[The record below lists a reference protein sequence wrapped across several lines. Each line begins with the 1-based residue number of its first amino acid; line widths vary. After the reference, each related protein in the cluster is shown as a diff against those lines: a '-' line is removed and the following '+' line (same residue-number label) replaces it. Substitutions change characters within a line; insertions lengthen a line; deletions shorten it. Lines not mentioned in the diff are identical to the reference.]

1 MALSAKEKQLI
12 DALVESHLRLEQLIV
27 GQISPLA
34 GLGLRVRNADPL
46 NSPLIFSEA
55 EKKQLLRTTG
65 AASRKAGSA
74 KKRKVSAYQKAFGVE
89 LKKLKKKHPRTN
101 ISVLMKKAH
110 RATKK
115 KRK

>member
-34 GLGLRVRNADPL
+34 GLGLRVRNSDPL

-55 EKKQLLRTTG
+55 EKKAMLKRTG
-65 AASRKAGSA
+65 AAAKSAGRA
-74 KKRKVSAYQKAFGVE
+74 KRRKVSAYQKAFGVE

>member
-1 MALSAKEKQLI
+1 MALSAKEKAII
-12 DALVESHLRLEQLIV
+12 DALVENQLRLEQLIV
-27 GQISPLA
+27 DRISPLA
-34 GLGLRVRNADPL
+34 GLGVRIRNRDPL

-55 EKKQLLRTTG
+55 EKTRLLRTTG
-65 AASRKAGSA
+65 GAGLKVGRA

-101 ISVLMKKAH
+101 ISILMKKAH